1 LIECEQAYGESRWTD
16 ESWENIYERSWKK
29 RLYED
34 IDVSQPPYSTRYPWL
49 ANLKYDK
56 RLTVVSKNLVYKCDR
71 FLGRGKQELFD
82 NLVTDEDPGFINAS
96 NENFMLRDDSY
107 VYDKIPGFQK
117 IPFDRIGLYVDEY
130 RKILPKDNR

>member
-1 LIECEQAYGESRWTD
+1 M
-16 ESWENIYERSWKK
+16 
-29 RLYED
+29 
-34 IDVSQPPYSTRYPWL
+34 
-49 ANLKYDK
+49 
-56 RLTVVSKNLVYKCDR
+56 VSKNLVYKCGS
-71 FLGRGKQELFD
+71 FVGRGEPELFD

-107 VYDKIPGFQK
+107 VYDKISGFQK